1 MTTSLPIID
10 LRLARQGDS
19 ALAELAH
26 QLDLA
31 CSEFGFFYLTGHEV
45 SEQLT
50 ERLLQLSRSFFARD
64 EADKLRIHMSQ
75 GGRAW
80 RGYFPVGGELTSGQP
95 DLKEGLYFGTELDES
110 DPRVRA
116 GMPMHGA
123 NLFPDIPQF
132 RDTVLE
138 YMRALETTGQHVLSL
153 LAQGLRLDADYFQ
166 RRYTGDPTVLFRI
179 FRYPPDEVAR
189 AGWGVGSHTDYGLL
203 TLLQQDTVG
212 GLQILNR
219 DRWLDVPPLAGS
231 LVCNVGDM
239 LERLTNGR
247 YLSALHRAKNLTMR
261 ERLSMVLFLD
271 PSFDA
276 QLAPLPGVAAA
287 TDQPHT
293 NVRWDRIDPHALQ
306 GTYGEYLLSK
316 VSKVFPD
323 LYARGSGATRE

>member
-1 MTTSLPIID
+1 MSTSLPVID
-10 LRLARQGDS
+10 LRLTAQGADARAQ
-19 ALAELAH
+19 LAR

-31 CSEFGFFYLTGHEV
+31 CSEFGFFYLVGHEV
-45 SEQLT
+45 GA
-50 ERLLQLSRSFFARD
+50 RLSADLLALAREFFAR
-64 EADKLRIHMSQ
+64 EQREKMQIHMSR

-95 DLKEGLYFGTELDES
+95 DLKEGLYFGTELDDS

-116 GMPMHGA
+116 GMPMHGR
-123 NLFPDIPQF
+123 NLFPDGPQF
-132 RDTVLE
+132 RATVLE
-138 YMRALETTGQHVLSL
+138 YMSALERVGQQVLSL
-153 LAQGLRLDADYFQ
+153 LAEGLHLDADYF
-166 RRYTGDPTVLFRI
+166 RRQFTADPTVLFRI
-179 FRYPPDEVAR
+179 FRYPPDEAAR
-189 AGWGVGSHTDYGLL
+189 EGWGVGAHTDYGLL
-203 TLLQQDTVG
+203 TLLEQDTVG
-212 GLQILNR
+212 GLQVLNR
-219 DRWLDVPPLAGS
+219 DRWLEVPPLAGS